1 MNARLLILLVAGAL
15 FGAGLAVSGMTD
27 PARVMAFLDITGKWD
42 PSLMFVMGGAIP
54 AFGLGLIVFRRRTG
68 GLGWF
73 GARLPAYEREPIDRR
88 LVLGSAIFGIGWGVG
103 GICPG
108 PGIANLAALHPE
120 ALTFVPAMAVGMLI
134 ARVGF
139 GADEN

>member
-1 MNARLLILLVAGAL
+1 MNARLFVLLIAGAL

-27 PARVMAFLDITGKWD
+27 PARVTSFLDVTGKWD

-54 AFGLGLIVFRRRTG
+54 AFGLGLIIFRRRTG

-73 GARLPAYEREPIDRR
+73 GARLPASEPDPIDRR
-88 LVLGSAIFGIGWGVG
+88 LVLGSAIFGIGWGWS

-108 PGIANLAALHPE
+108 PGIANLAAFHPE
-120 ALTFVPAMAVGMLI
+120 ALAFVPAMAAGMLI

-139 GADEN
+139 GADES

>member
-1 MNARLLILLVAGAL
+1 MNARLFVLLLAGAL
-15 FGAGLAVSGMTD
+15 FGAGLAISGMTD
-27 PARVMAFLDITGKWD
+27 PARVTGFLDVTGKWD
-42 PSLMFVMGGAIP
+42 PSLMLVMGGAIP
-54 AFGLGLIVFRRRTG
+54 VFGLGLLLFRRSTG

-73 GARLPAYEREPIDRR
+73 GARLPACEREPIDRR
-88 LVLGSAIFGIGWGVG
+88 LVLGAAIFGIGWGVG

-120 ALTFVPAMAVGMLI
+120 ALAFVPAMALGMLI
-134 ARVGF
+134 ARMGF